1 MRQSVLTRE
10 QQKILELLKEI
21 DIICRKNKITY
32 FLSPYFTL
40 CAATGRPF
48 PMNPATGAIYMKT
61 GDMER
66 FKNVFEEEPELRRA
80 LESMDNNKRFP
91 GFHLR
96 YIDKDTL
103 LYRLDEYGKY
113 QHPGLAVNILPLQ
126 CEYGPKKK
134 YLWNR
139 MLEDGWKR
147 VNAKDTKCK
156 TRRDRVCVWSVRFLS
171 LCGRGWLGKRIFRD
185 LIHQP
190 QEGATTYVVRFFNE
204 NFYYPARIF
213 EEPQE
218 VELEGERF
226 FSPGDIDK
234 YLTVAYGKNYRN
246 KGPENYRPGPMVM
259 CSALIPCEEFMQQ
272 SKELKHIAASRK
284 RREKR
289 RKFGMNYKAYF
300 NQCWNYA
307 KFCGKKYTC
316 ARAYRQKLGYIRNLY
331 RNADFVGLEKI
342 FSAYTG
348 MMNKCLNYDEIFE
361 ADPEILEIYMQYL
374 EKTGRKPLL
383 EKVKKYV

>member
-1 MRQSVLTRE
+1 MLTRE

-21 DIICRKNKITY
+21 DVICRKNKITY

-40 CAATGRPF
+40 CAVTGRPF

-66 FKNVFEEEPELRRA
+66 FKNAFEEEPEPRRA

-96 YIDKDTL
+96 YINKDTF
-103 LYRLDEYGKY
+103 LYKLDDYGKY
-113 QHPGLAVNILPLQ
+113 QYPGIAVNIMPLQ
-126 CEYGPKKK
+126 CEYGPKRK

-139 MLEDGWKR
+139 MLEDGWKKIC
-147 VNAKDTKCK
+147 AKNGRWNTK
-156 TRRDRVCVWSVRFLS
+156 RDFVCICMVRFLS
-171 LCGRGWLGKRIFRD
+171 LCGREWLGKRIFKD

-190 QEGATTYVVRFFNE
+190 QEAVRTYVVRFLNR
-204 NFYYPARIF
+204 NVYYPAYIF
-213 EEPQE
+213 EASRE

-226 FSPGDIDK
+226 FVPEDTDK
-234 YLTVAYGKNYRN
+234 YLEIAYGKKYRD
-246 KGPENYRPGPMVM
+246 KAPENYRQPPFTM
-259 CSALIPCEEFMQQ
+259 CSALIPCEEFMKH
-272 SKELKHIAASRK
+272 SGELKSLASSRK
-284 RREKR
+284 KRAKYKRLEASYRE
-289 RKFGMNYKAYF
+289 YF
-300 NQCWNYA
+300 DQCWDYA

-316 ARAYRQKLGYIRNLY
+316 AGAYRQKLDYIRNLFK
-331 RNADFVGLEKI
+331 NADYVQLEAV
-342 FSAYTG
+342 FSEYTN
-348 MMNKCLNYDEIFE
+348 MMNKCLKYGEIFE
-361 ADPEILEIYMQYL
+361 ADPEILEIYVQYL